1 LKYWTRQPY
10 FGFGVDAQSML
21 LSPESAEPSSSASG
35 IEAVRF
41 APPDSLEKYMNG
53 TSLQKTLISPHSA
66 LEESF
71 FLGLRLTR
79 GVSLREIAANFGQE
93 AVANAQSTIGELVE
107 HGLLLRDGESIRLT
121 SRGQLLSNDVFERFI
136 VADEVTH

>member
-1 LKYWTRQPY
+1 
-10 FGFGVDAQSML
+10 
-21 LSPESAEPSSSASG
+21 
-35 IEAVRF
+35 
-41 APPDSLEKYMNG
+41 MNG

-71 FLGLRLTR
+71 FMGLRLTR

-107 HGLLLRDGESIRLT
+107 DGLLLRDGESARLT
-121 SRGQLLSNDVFERFI
+121 SRGRLLSNDVFERFI